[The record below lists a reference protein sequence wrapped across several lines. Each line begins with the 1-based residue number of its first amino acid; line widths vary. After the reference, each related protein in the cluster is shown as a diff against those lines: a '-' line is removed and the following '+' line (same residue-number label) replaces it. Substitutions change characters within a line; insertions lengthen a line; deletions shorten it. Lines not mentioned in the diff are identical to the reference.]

1 MRSAAQPVTI
11 DHEIVAA
18 AANGS
23 YVTAKTASAIT
34 AKLGGHGV

>member
-11 DHEIVAA
+11 DDEIVAT

-23 YVTAKTASAIT
+23 YVTAEMASAIT
-34 AKLGGHGV
+34 AK